1 MARELPAVEHLGY
14 SLNMLEVTPADINSL
29 TVAVKRGRRIL
40 QFYPDE
46 DTREV
51 TIGKEV
57 YNVPR
62 CIGISSINSVNGAY
76 TTYKSGSEANS
87 YFEADASLSVRYL
100 GVSGSVSASY
110 ATEKMFRQ
118 ENQYAFYSFNSS
130 TYVAVLRDWADLLNE
145 TALKRRLE
153 TMPRPFDANNE
164 SHVNEWKEFFDSWG
178 THVILNA
185 TYGARY
191 QLEVHA
197 SNSESSVNNRFSS
210 SVQASYNGIM
220 AGGDFDASV
229 KSEEQY
235 KTFTDFKQQNIAV
248 KGGDANLS
256 NRLGAIPSD
265 YDLFIEW
272 AESVASFSDLCNF
285 TIIDVWTL
293 MREAVAKELR
303 DLAGDAEKAYK
314 HLSSHRNVY
323 QTQVTLTIESDWA
336 EFGLLT
342 PSAVIVPAPNAEIPS
357 RTVFT
362 ETRVQ
367 WGKEFSHQYERKDIR
382 FMIIND
388 GSPIDFYISHGS
400 KAGQGQGKATVIIE
414 SAHYT
419 NDKITDNFWNTEW
432 YYQKPASGRKI
443 PTKLSSSKAPQKWSN
458 VLSGYLH
465 EIGFYKHKDANVAAA
480 EELLELEEAAE

>member
-1 MARELPAVEHLGY
+1 
-14 SLNMLEVTPADINSL
+14 
-29 TVAVKRGRRIL
+29 
-40 QFYPDE
+40 
-46 DTREV
+46 
-51 TIGKEV
+51 
-57 YNVPR
+57 
-62 CIGISSINSVNGAY
+62 

-153 TMPRPFDANNE
+153 TMPRPFDENNE
-164 SHVNEWKEFFDSWG
+164 NHVNEWKEFFDSWG

-191 QLEVHA
+191 QLV
-197 SNSESSVNNRFSS
+197 
-210 SVQASYNGIM
+210 ASYNGIM

-235 KTFTDFKQQNIAV
+235 KTFTDFKQQNVAV

-293 MREAVAKELR
+293 LREAVAKELR

-342 PSAVIVPAPNAEIPS
+342 PSAVIVPAPNAEIPP

-382 FMIIND
+382 QIRFMIIND
-388 GSPIDFYISHGS
+388 GSPVDFYISHGS
-400 KAGQGQGKATVIIE
+400 QAGPGKGKATVIIE

-432 YYQKPASGRKI
+432 YYQKP
-443 PTKLSSSKAPQKWSN
+443 
-458 VLSGYLH
+458 
-465 EIGFYKHKDANVAAA
+465 
-480 EELLELEEAAE
+480 

>member
-1 MARELPAVEHLGY
+1 M
-14 SLNMLEVTPADINSL
+14 
-29 TVAVKRGRRIL
+29 
-40 QFYPDE
+40 
-46 DTREV
+46 
-51 TIGKEV
+51 

-87 YFEADASLSVRYL
+87 YFGADASLSVRYL

-153 TMPRPFDANNE
+153 TMPRPFDENNE

-191 QLEVHA
+191 QLVSLLMPVLLVRDDIRDMPSLQEVHA
-197 SNSESSVNNRFSS
+197 SNSENSVNNRFSS

-220 AGGDFDASV
+220 AGGEFDASV

-235 KTFTDFKQQNIAV
+235 KAFTDFKQQNIAV
-248 KGGDANLS
+248 KGGDANLA

-265 YDLFIEW
+265 YELFIEW

-314 HLSSHRNVY
+314 HLASHRSVY
-323 QTQVTLTIESDWA
+323 QTQVTLTIESDWWV
-336 EFGLLT
+336 FIFLNLT
-342 PSAVIVPAPNAEIPS
+342 AGPSSDSFPCLGPN
-357 RTVFT
+357 
-362 ETRVQ
+362 
-367 WGKEFSHQYERKDIR
+367 
-382 FMIIND
+382 
-388 GSPIDFYISHGS
+388 
-400 KAGQGQGKATVIIE
+400 
-414 SAHYT
+414 
-419 NDKITDNFWNTEW
+419 
-432 YYQKPASGRKI
+432 SGC
-443 PTKLSSSKAPQKWSN
+443 
-458 VLSGYLH
+458 
-465 EIGFYKHKDANVAAA
+465 
-480 EELLELEEAAE
+480 